1 MCYLCNGNQNIFT
14 FIKMIQTVVKR
25 DGRIVGFNEQ
35 KIMAAIRK
43 AMMHTEKGEDDAL
56 VQKITDH
63 ISIHGKSQM
72 TVEKIQDSVEMELMK
87 SARKDVAQRYI
98 AYRNQ
103 RSIARKA
110 KTRDVFMEIVNIK
123 NNDVTRENA
132 NMNADTP
139 AGMMMKFAS
148 ETTKPFVDDYLL
160 ADEVRDAVTHNYIH
174 IHDKDYYPTKSLTCV
189 QHPLDHILE
198 HGFVAGHGSS
208 RPAKRIETA
217 AVLACI
223 SLETCQNEM
232 HGGQAIPAFDFY
244 LAPYVRS
251 SYIEEVKNLE
261 KLTGRDLSSLYD
273 IAFDDF
279 LLKELDG
286 LEGDARLSQHAMNK
300 TVNRVHQAM
309 EAFIHN
315 MNTIHSRGGNQV
327 VFSSINYGTDTS
339 AEGRCI
345 MRELLKSTY
354 EGVGNGETAIFP
366 IQIWKKK
373 RGVNYLPEDRNYDL
387 YQLACKVT
395 ARRFFPNFLNLDA
408 TFNQNSNWK
417 ADDPKRY
424 LWEIATMGCRTRVFE
439 NRFGAKTSVA
449 RGNLSFTTINIV
461 KLAIEC
467 MQIGNKEERI
477 NAFFAKL
484 DRMLEI
490 TAKQLDD
497 RFQFQKTA
505 FAKQFP
511 LLMTKLWIDCDKLQP
526 SDTIESVINQGTLGI
541 GFIGLAECLKAL
553 VGKHHGESDEAQ
565 ALGLKIVTYMR
576 DRANE
581 FSERYQHN
589 YSVLATPAEG
599 LSGRFTKFDRKRYGA
614 IEGITDR
621 DYYTNSNHVPVYYK
635 CSALHK
641 AEVEAPY
648 HDLTRGGHI
657 FYVEIDGDATHNPEV
672 ISNVVD
678 MMDKLDIGYGS
689 VNHNRNRC
697 MDCGYENADTKL
709 DVCPKCGSQHIDKLQ
724 RITGYLVGTTDRWNQ
739 GKLAELNDRVTH
751 VDGKCE

>member
-1 MCYLCNGNQNIFT
+1 
-14 FIKMIQTVVKR
+14 MIQTVVKR

-43 AMMHTEKGEDDAL
+43 AMLHTDKGEDSTL
-56 VQKITDH
+56 IEQITDH
-63 ISIHGKSQM
+63 ISFRGKSQM
-72 TVEKIQDSVEMELMK
+72 SVEAIQDAIEMELMK
-87 SARKDVAQRYI
+87 SARKDVAQKYI

-103 RSIARKA
+103 RNIARKA
-110 KTRDVFMEIVNIK
+110 KTRDVFMSIVNAK
-123 NNDVTRENA
+123 NNDITRENA

-160 ADEVRDAVTHNYIH
+160 SEEVRDAVLHNYIH

-189 QHPLDHILE
+189 QHPLDIILH
-198 HGFVAGHGSS
+198 HGFTAGHGSS

-232 HGGQAIPAFDFY
+232 HGGQAIPAFDSY
-244 LAPYVRS
+244 LAPYVRM
-251 SYIEEVKNLE
+251 SYQEEVKNLE
-261 KLTGRDLSSLYD
+261 KLTGEDLKDLYD
-273 IAFDDF
+273 APIDDY
-279 LLKELDG
+279 LEKSLEG
-286 LEGDARLSQHAMNK
+286 LEGKARLEQHAINK

-345 MRELLKSTY
+345 MREILESTY

-408 TFNQNSNWK
+408 TFNQNEKWR
-417 ADDPKRY
+417 ADDPERY
-424 LWEIATMGCRTRVFE
+424 KWEIATMGCRTRVFE
-439 NRFGAKTSVA
+439 DRWGEKTSIA
-449 RGNLSFTTINIV
+449 RGNLSFSTINIV

-467 MQIGNKEERI
+467 MGIENKKQRI
-477 NAFFAKL
+477 DMFFAKL
-484 DRMLEI
+484 DNILDI
-490 TAKQLDD
+490 TAKQLDE

-505 FAKQFP
+505 MAKQFP
-511 LLMTKLWIDCDKLQP
+511 LLMKYLWVGADKLKP
-526 SDTIESVINQGTLGI
+526 EETIESVINHGTLGI

-553 VGKHHGESDEAQ
+553 IGKHHGESEEAQ
-565 ALGLKIVTYMR
+565 ELGLKIITYMR

-581 FSERYQHN
+581 FSEQYHHN
-589 YSVLATPAEG
+589 YSILATPAEG
-599 LSGRFTKFDRKRYGA
+599 LSGKFTKKDRKEFGV
-614 IEGITDR
+614 IPGVTDR

-635 CSALHK
+635 CTALQK
-641 AEVEAPY
+641 AKIEAPY

-657 FYVEIDGDATHNPEV
+657 FYVEIDGDATHNPSV
-672 ISNVVD
+672 IASVVD
-678 MMDKLDIGYGS
+678 MMDKYNMGYGS

-697 MDCGYENADTKL
+697 MDCGYENADTNL
-709 DVCPKCGSQHIDKLQ
+709 TVCPKCGSHHIDKLQ
-724 RITGYLVGTTDRWNQ
+724 RITGYLVGTTDRWNS
-739 GKLAELNDRVTH
+739 GKLAELHDRVTH
-751 VDGKCE
+751 IDTPKK

>member
-1 MCYLCNGNQNIFT
+1 
-14 FIKMIQTVVKR
+14 MIQTVVKR

-43 AMMHTEKGEDDAL
+43 AMMHTDKGEDDAL

-87 SARKDVAQRYI
+87 SARKDVAQKYI

-160 ADEVRDAVTHNYIH
+160 SEEVREAVTHNYIH

-198 HGFVAGHGSS
+198 YGFVAGHGSS

-251 SYIEEVKNLE
+251 SYIEELKNLE
-261 KLTGRDLSSLYD
+261 KLTGRDLSALYHQELED
-273 IAFDDF
+273 YI
-279 LLKELDG
+279 LKELDG
-286 LEGDARLSQHAMNK
+286 LEGDERLRQHAVNK

-345 MRELLKSTY
+345 IRELLKSTY

-373 RGVNYLPEDRNYDL
+373 RGVNYLREDRNYDL

-417 ADDPKRY
+417 ADDPERY
-424 LWEIATMGCRTRVFE
+424 LWEVATMGCRTRVFE
-439 NRFGAKTSVA
+439 NRFGPKTSVA

-467 MQIGNKEERI
+467 MEIAGKEERI

-484 DRMLEI
+484 DHILEV

-526 SDTIESVINQGTLGI
+526 TDTIESVLNQGTLGI

-553 VGKHHGESDEAQ
+553 VGKHHGESEEAQ
-565 ALGLKIVTYMR
+565 ALGLKIITYMR
-576 DRANE
+576 DRVND

-589 YSVLATPAEG
+589 YSLLATPAEG
-599 LSGRFTKFDRKRYGA
+599 LSGRFTKFDRKRFGV
-614 IEGITDR
+614 IDGITDR

-641 AEVEAPY
+641 AQIEAPY

-657 FYVEIDGDATHNPEV
+657 FYVEIDGDATHNPDV
-672 ISNVVD
+672 ISGVVD
-678 MMDKLDIGYGS
+678 MMDKYNMGYGS

-697 MDCGYENADTKL
+697 MDCGYENAEAEME
-709 DVCPKCGSQHIDKLQ
+709 CCQKCGSRHIDRLQ

-751 VDGKCE
+751 IDKKCK

>member
-1 MCYLCNGNQNIFT
+1 
-14 FIKMIQTVVKR
+14 MIQTVVKR

-43 AMMHTEKGEDDAL
+43 AMLHTDKGEDISL
-56 VQKITDH
+56 IEQITDH
-63 ISIHGKSQM
+63 VAYRGKSQM
-72 TVEKIQDSVEMELMK
+72 SVEAIQDAVELELMK

-110 KTRDVFMEIVNIK
+110 KTRDIFMSIVNAK
-123 NNDVTRENA
+123 NNDITRENA

-160 ADEVRDAVTHNYIH
+160 SEESRDAVKHNYLH

-189 QHPLDHILE
+189 QHPLDVILQ
-198 HGFVAGHGSS
+198 HGFTAGHGSS

-244 LAPYVRS
+244 LAPYVRM
-251 SYIEEVKNLE
+251 SYQEEVKNLE
-261 KLTGRDLSSLYD
+261 KLTGKNLKHLYNIEIDDYLQKDL
-273 IAFDDF
+273 
-279 LLKELDG
+279 EG
-286 LEGDARLSQHAMNK
+286 LEGDARLEQHAINK

-345 MRELLKSTY
+345 MREILESTY

-408 TFNQNSNWK
+408 TFNQNEKWH
-417 ADDPKRY
+417 ADDPERY
-424 LWEIATMGCRTRVFE
+424 KWEIATMGCRTRVFE
-439 NRFGAKTSVA
+439 DRWGEKTSIA
-449 RGNLSFTTINIV
+449 RGNLSFSTINIV

-467 MQIGNKEERI
+467 MGIEDKKQRI
-477 NAFFAKL
+477 DMFFAKL
-484 DRMLEI
+484 DNILQI
-490 TAKQLDD
+490 TAKQLDE

-505 FAKQFP
+505 MAKQFP
-511 LLMTKLWIDCDKLQP
+511 LLMKYLWIGAEKLKP
-526 SDTIESVINQGTLGI
+526 EESIESVINHGTLGI
-541 GFIGLAECLKAL
+541 GFIGLAECLVAL
-553 VGKHHGESDEAQ
+553 IGHHHGESEEAQ
-565 ALGLKIVTYMR
+565 ELGLKIVTYMR
-576 DRANE
+576 DRANG
-581 FSERYQHN
+581 FSEEYHHN
-589 YSVLATPAEG
+589 YSILATPAEG
-599 LSGRFTKFDRKRYGA
+599 LSGKFTKKDRK
-614 IEGITDR
+614 EFGIIPGVTDR

-635 CSALHK
+635 CTALKK
-641 AEVEAPY
+641 AQIEAPY

-657 FYVEIDGDATHNPEV
+657 FYVEIDGDATHNPSV
-672 ISNVVD
+672 ISSVVD
-678 MMDKLDIGYGS
+678 MMDKYNMGYGS

-697 MDCGYENADTKL
+697 LDCGYENADANL
-709 DVCPKCGSQHIDKLQ
+709 EVCPKCGSHHIDKLQ
-724 RITGYLVGTTDRWNQ
+724 RITGYLVGTTDRWNS
-739 GKLAELNDRVTH
+739 GKLAELHDRVTH
-751 VDGKCE
+751 IDTPKQ

>member
-1 MCYLCNGNQNIFT
+1 
-14 FIKMIQTVVKR
+14 MIQTVVKR

-35 KIMAAIRK
+35 KVMAAIRK
-43 AMMHTEKGEDDAL
+43 AMLHTDKGEDERL
-56 VQKITDH
+56 LYQITDR
-63 ISIHGKSQM
+63 IAQKGDGQM
-72 TVEKIQDSVEMELMK
+72 TVEEIQDLVEMELMK
-87 SARKDVAQRYI
+87 SSRKDVAQKYI

-110 KTRDVFMEIVNIK
+110 KTREVFLDIVNIK

-160 ADEVRDAVTHNYIH
+160 SEESRNAVEHNYLH

-189 QHPLDHILE
+189 QHPLDNILQ
-198 HGFVAGHGSS
+198 HGFTAGHGAS
-208 RPAKRIETA
+208 RAAKRIETA
-217 AVLACI
+217 SVLACI
-223 SLETCQNEM
+223 SMECAQNEM

-244 LAPYVRS
+244 LAPYVRM
-251 SYIEEVKNLE
+251 SYIEELKALE
-261 KLTGRDLSSLYD
+261 ELNGEDYKELYD
-273 IAFDDF
+273 EPLIDY
-279 LLKELDG
+279 LKAPLDG
-286 LEGDARLSQHAMNK
+286 LQGKDRARQHAINK
-300 TVNRVHQAM
+300 TVGRVHQAM

-339 AEGRCI
+339 AEGRCV
-345 MRELLKSTY
+345 MREILLSTY

-373 RGVNYLPEDRNYDL
+373 RGVNYLPEDRNFDL

-408 TFNQNSNWK
+408 TFNQDEEWK

-424 LWEIATMGCRTRVFE
+424 VHEVATMGCRTRVFE
-439 NRFGAKTSVA
+439 NRFGPKTSIG
-449 RGNLSFTTINIV
+449 RGNLSFSTINIV
-461 KLAIEC
+461 KLALEC
-467 MQIGNKEERI
+467 REEQDKQKRI
-477 NAFFAKL
+477 DMFFAKL
-484 DRMLEI
+484 DQMLEI

-497 RFQFQKTA
+497 RFHFQKTA

-511 LLMTKLWIDCDKLQP
+511 LLMQNLWIGADKLKP
-526 SDTIESVINQGTLGI
+526 MDTIESVINQGTLGI
-541 GFIGLAECLKAL
+541 GFIGLAEYLVAL
-553 VGKHHGESDEAQ
+553 VGKHHGESAEAQ
-565 ALGLKIVTYMR
+565 ELGLKIVGYMR
-576 DRANE
+576 ERVNE
-581 FSERYQHN
+581 FCERYHHN

-599 LSGRFTKFDRKRYGA
+599 LSGKFTKKDRKEFGV
-614 IEGITDR
+614 IPGVTDR

-635 CSALHK
+635 CSARHK
-641 AEVEAPY
+641 AEIEAPY
-648 HDLTRGGHI
+648 HEMTRGGHI
-657 FYVEIDGDATHNPEV
+657 FYVEIDGDATHNPQV
-672 ISNVVD
+672 IMSVVD
-678 MMDKLDIGYGS
+678 MMDQLNMGYGS

-697 MDCGYENADTKL
+697 MDCGYENADDHLEK
-709 DVCPKCGSQHIDKLQ
+709 CPKCGSTNIDKLQ
-724 RITGYLVGTTDRWNQ
+724 RITGYLVGTTDRWNS

-751 VDGKCE
+751 IDHGAKDLFEN

>member
-1 MCYLCNGNQNIFT
+1 
-14 FIKMIQTVVKR
+14 MIQTVVKR

-43 AMMHTEKGEDDAL
+43 AMLHTDKGEDSSL
-56 VQKITDH
+56 IEQITDH
-63 ISIHGKSQM
+63 VAYRGKSQM
-72 TVEKIQDSVEMELMK
+72 SVEAIQDAVELELMK

-110 KTRDVFMEIVNIK
+110 KTRDIFMSIVNAK
-123 NNDVTRENA
+123 NNDITRENA

-160 ADEVRDAVTHNYIH
+160 SEESRDAVKHNYLH

-189 QHPLDHILE
+189 QHPLDVILQ
-198 HGFVAGHGSS
+198 HGFTAGHGSS

-244 LAPYVRS
+244 LAPYVRM
-251 SYIEEVKNLE
+251 SYQEEVKNLE
-261 KLTGRDLSSLYD
+261 KLTGKDLKHLYN
-273 IAFDDF
+273 IEIDDY
-279 LLKELDG
+279 LQKDLEG
-286 LEGDARLSQHAMNK
+286 LEGDARLEQHAINK

-345 MRELLKSTY
+345 MREILESTY

-408 TFNQNSNWK
+408 TFNQNEKWH
-417 ADDPKRY
+417 ADDPERY
-424 LWEIATMGCRTRVFE
+424 KWEIATMGCRTRVFE
-439 NRFGAKTSVA
+439 DRWGEKTSIA
-449 RGNLSFTTINIV
+449 RGNLSFSTINIV

-467 MQIGNKEERI
+467 MGIEDKKHRI
-477 NAFFAKL
+477 DMFFAKL
-484 DRMLEI
+484 DNILQI
-490 TAKQLDD
+490 TAKQLDE

-505 FAKQFP
+505 MAKQFP
-511 LLMTKLWIDCDKLQP
+511 LLMKYLWIGAEKLQP
-526 SDTIESVINQGTLGI
+526 EESIESVINHGTLGI
-541 GFIGLAECLKAL
+541 GFIGLAECLVAL
-553 VGKHHGESDEAQ
+553 IGHHHGESEEAQ
-565 ALGLKIVTYMR
+565 ELGLKIVTYMR
-576 DRANE
+576 DRANG
-581 FSERYQHN
+581 FSEEYHHN
-589 YSVLATPAEG
+589 YSILATPAEG
-599 LSGRFTKFDRKRYGA
+599 LSGKFTKKDRK
-614 IEGITDR
+614 EFGIIPGVTDR

-635 CSALHK
+635 CTALKK
-641 AEVEAPY
+641 AQIEAPY

-657 FYVEIDGDATHNPEV
+657 FYVEIDGDATHNPSV
-672 ISNVVD
+672 ISSVVD
-678 MMDKLDIGYGS
+678 MMDKYNMGYGS

-697 MDCGYENADTKL
+697 LDCGYENADANL
-709 DVCPKCGSQHIDKLQ
+709 EVCPKCGSHHIDKLQ
-724 RITGYLVGTTDRWNQ
+724 RITGYLVGTTDRWNS
-739 GKLAELNDRVTH
+739 GKLAELHDRVTH
-751 VDGKCE
+751 IDTPKQ

>member
-1 MCYLCNGNQNIFT
+1 
-14 FIKMIQTVVKR
+14 MIQTVKKR

-35 KIMAAIRK
+35 KVMAAIRK
-43 AMMHTEKGEDDAL
+43 AMLHTDKGEDERL
-56 VQKITDH
+56 LYQITDR
-63 ISIHGKSQM
+63 IAQRGESQM
-72 TVEKIQDSVEMELMK
+72 TVEEIQDLVEMELMK
-87 SARKDVAQRYI
+87 SSRKDVAQKYI

-110 KTRDVFMEIVNIK
+110 KTREVFLDIVNIK

-160 ADEVRDAVTHNYIH
+160 SEESRNAVEHNYLH

-189 QHPLDHILE
+189 QHPLDNILQN
-198 HGFVAGHGSS
+198 GFTAGHGAS
-208 RPAKRIETA
+208 RAAKRIETA
-217 AVLACI
+217 SVLACI
-223 SLETCQNEM
+223 SLECAQNEM

-244 LAPYVRS
+244 LAPFVRL
-251 SYIEEVKNLE
+251 SYIEELKALE
-261 KLTGRDLSSLYD
+261 DLYGESLQDLYD
-273 IAFDDF
+273 EPLMDY
-279 LLKELDG
+279 LKAPLDG
-286 LEGDARLSQHAMNK
+286 LEGRDRARQHAINK
-300 TVNRVHQAM
+300 TVARVHQAM

-339 AEGRCI
+339 AEGRCV
-345 MRELLKSTY
+345 MREILLSTY

-373 RGVNYLPEDRNYDL
+373 RGVNYLPEDRNFDL

-408 TFNQNSNWK
+408 SFNQDSEWR
-417 ADDPKRY
+417 ADDPKRFVH
-424 LWEIATMGCRTRVFE
+424 EVATMGCRTRVFE
-439 NRFGAKTSVA
+439 NRFGPKTSIG
-449 RGNLSFTTINIV
+449 RGNLSFSTINIV
-461 KLAIEC
+461 KLALEC
-467 MQIGNKEERI
+467 REEQDEQKRI
-477 NAFFAKL
+477 DMFFAKL
-484 DRMLEI
+484 DQMLEI

-511 LLMTKLWIDCDKLQP
+511 LLMQCLWIGADKLKP
-526 SDTIESVINQGTLGI
+526 MDSIESVINQGTLGI
-541 GFIGLAECLKAL
+541 GFIGLAECLVAL
-553 VGKHHGESDEAQ
+553 IGKHHGESEEAQ
-565 ALGLKIVTYMR
+565 ALGVKIVTYMR

-581 FSERYQHN
+581 FCERYHHN

-599 LSGRFTKFDRKRYGA
+599 LSGKFTKKDRK
-614 IEGITDR
+614 EFGIVPGVTDR

-635 CSALHK
+635 CSARHK
-641 AEVEAPY
+641 AEIEAPY

-657 FYVEIDGDATHNPEV
+657 FYVEIDGDATHNPQV
-672 ISNVVD
+672 IMSVVD
-678 MMDKLDIGYGS
+678 MMDQLNMGYGS

-697 MDCGYENADTKL
+697 MDCGYENADDNLEK
-709 DVCPKCGSQHIDKLQ
+709 CPKCGSNNIDKLQ
-724 RITGYLVGTTDRWNQ
+724 RITGYLVGTTDRWNS

-751 VDGKCE
+751 IDHSAQDQDLFK

>member
-1 MCYLCNGNQNIFT
+1 
-14 FIKMIQTVVKR
+14 MIQTVVKR

-43 AMMHTEKGEDDAL
+43 AMLHTDKGEDASL
-56 VQKITDH
+56 IEQITDH
-63 ISIHGKSQM
+63 ISYRGKSQM
-72 TVEKIQDSVEMELMK
+72 SVEAIQDAIELELMK
-87 SARKDVAQRYI
+87 SARKDVAQKYI

-103 RSIARKA
+103 RNIARKA
-110 KTRDVFMEIVNIK
+110 KTRDVFMSIVNAK
-123 NNDVTRENA
+123 NNDITRENA

-160 ADEVRDAVTHNYIH
+160 SEESRDAVMHNYLH

-189 QHPLDHILE
+189 QHPLDIILQ
-198 HGFVAGHGSS
+198 HGFTAGHGSS

-244 LAPYVRS
+244 LAPYVRM
-251 SYIEEVKNLE
+251 SYQEEVKNLE
-261 KLTGRDLSSLYD
+261 KLTGEDLKDLYD
-273 IAFDDF
+273 APIDDYEEKP
-279 LLKELDG
+279 LEG
-286 LEGDARLSQHAMNK
+286 LEGKARLEQHAINK

-345 MRELLKSTY
+345 MREILQSTY
-354 EGVGNGETAIFP
+354 QGVGNGETAIFP

-387 YQLACKVT
+387 YKLACKVT

-408 TFNQNSNWK
+408 TFNQNEKWR
-417 ADDPKRY
+417 ADDPERY
-424 LWEIATMGCRTRVFE
+424 KWEIATMGCRTRVFE
-439 NRFGAKTSVA
+439 DRWGEKTSIA
-449 RGNLSFTTINIV
+449 RGNLSFSTINIV

-467 MQIGNKEERI
+467 MGIENKQQRI
-477 NAFFAKL
+477 DMFFAKL
-484 DRMLEI
+484 DNLLNI
-490 TAKQLDD
+490 TAKQLDE

-505 FAKQFP
+505 MAKQFP
-511 LLMTKLWIDCDKLQP
+511 LLMKYLWVGADKLNP
-526 SDTIESVINQGTLGI
+526 TDTIESVINHGTLGI

-553 VGKHHGESDEAQ
+553 IGKHHGESEEAQ
-565 ALGLKIVTYMR
+565 ELGLKIVTYMR

-581 FSERYQHN
+581 FSEQYHHN

-599 LSGRFTKFDRKRYGA
+599 LSGKFTKKDRK
-614 IEGITDR
+614 EFGIIPGVTDR

-635 CSALHK
+635 CTALKK
-641 AEVEAPY
+641 AQVEAPY

-657 FYVEIDGDATHNPEV
+657 FYVEMDGDATHNPSV
-672 ISNVVD
+672 IASVVD
-678 MMDKLDIGYGS
+678 MMDKYNMGYGS

-697 MDCGYENADTKL
+697 LDCGYENADANL
-709 DVCPKCGSQHIDKLQ
+709 EVCPKCGSHHIDKLQ
-724 RITGYLVGTTDRWNQ
+724 RITGYLVGTTDRWNS
-739 GKLAELNDRVTH
+739 GKLAELHDRVTH
-751 VDGKCE
+751 IGK

>member
-1 MCYLCNGNQNIFT
+1 
-14 FIKMIQTVVKR
+14 MIQTVLKR
-25 DGRIVGFNEQ
+25 DGRTVGFNEQ

-43 AMMHTEKGEDDAL
+43 AMLQTEKGEDEQL
-56 VQKITDH
+56 IQKITDH
-63 ISIHGKSQM
+63 IAFHGKSQM
-72 TVEKIQDSVEMELMK
+72 TVEDIQDRVEIELMK
-87 SARKDVAQRYI
+87 SARKDVAQKYI

-110 KTRDVFMEIVNIK
+110 KTRAIFQEIINIK

-139 AGMMMKFAS
+139 AGMMMKFSS

-160 ADEVRDAVTHNYIH
+160 SEDTRDAVKHNYLH

-189 QHPLDHILE
+189 QHPLDNILN
-198 HGFVAGHGSS
+198 HGFAAGHGSS

-217 AVLACI
+217 SMLACI
-223 SLETCQNEM
+223 SMETAQNEM

-244 LAPYVRS
+244 LAPFVRS
-251 SYIEEVKNLE
+251 SFQEELKNAETLM
-261 KLTGRDLSSLYD
+261 GVDLSEFYD
-273 IAFDDF
+273 KPLDDYIAKPIDQ
-279 LLKELDG
+279 LQGEQRAL
-286 LEGDARLSQHAMNK
+286 QHAINK
-300 TVNRVHQAM
+300 TVGRVHQAM

-345 MRELLKSTY
+345 MREILISTY

-373 RGVNYLPEDRNYDL
+373 RGVNYLPEDPNYDL
-387 YQLACKVT
+387 YLLACKVS

-408 TFNQNSNWK
+408 SFNQCDEWR

-424 LWEIATMGCRTRVFE
+424 MHEVATMGCRTRVFE
-439 NRFGAKTSVA
+439 NRFGPKTSIG

-461 KLAIEC
+461 KMAIEC
-467 MQIGNKEERI
+467 MGVEDKQERI
-477 NAFFAKL
+477 NLFFSKL
-484 DRMLEI
+484 DHMLDV
-490 TAKQLDD
+490 AARQLDD
-497 RFQFQKTA
+497 RFNFQKTA

-511 LLMTKLWIDCDKLQP
+511 LLMKSLWIGSENLKP
-526 SDTIESVINQGTLGI
+526 NESIESVINQGTLGI
-541 GFIGLAECLKAL
+541 GFIGLAECLVAL
-553 VGKHHGESDEAQ
+553 IGKHHGESEEAQ
-565 ALGLKIVTYMR
+565 ELGLKIVTYMR
-576 DRANE
+576 DRVNE
-581 FSERYQHN
+581 FSEKYHHN

-599 LSGRFTKFDRKRYGA
+599 LSGRFTKFDRKEFGV
-614 IEGITDR
+614 IPGVTDR

-635 CSALHK
+635 CSARHK
-641 AEVEAPY
+641 AEIEAPY
-648 HDLTRGGHI
+648 HNLTRGGHI
-657 FYVEIDGDATHNPEV
+657 FYVEIDGDATHNPQV
-672 ISNVVD
+672 IMNIVD
-678 MMDKLDIGYGS
+678 MMDQYDMGYGS

-697 MDCGYENADTKL
+697 MDCGYENADPNMH
-709 DVCPKCGSQHIDKLQ
+709 VCPKCGSSNIDRLQ
-724 RITGYLVGTTDRWNQ
+724 RITGYLVGTTDRWNK

-751 VDGKCE
+751 VDSGNQLTLFPEDKL